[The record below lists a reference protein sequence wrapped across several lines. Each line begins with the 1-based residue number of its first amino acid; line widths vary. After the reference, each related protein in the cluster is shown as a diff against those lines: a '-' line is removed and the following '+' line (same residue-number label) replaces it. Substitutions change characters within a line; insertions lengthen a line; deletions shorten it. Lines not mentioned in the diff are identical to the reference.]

1 MYVLFW
7 FRKSGAIA
15 EIEKQKDVRYDRWGS
30 ICCRVTIETR
40 WVEIGSTHIEVQ
52 QSAWDAEYQ
61 RLKGNNYKIQNKK
74 LEDIK
79 AKLER
84 IFELLQLENDEVT
97 AEMVKEIFLEKK
109 RFRYSIAQLV
119 SSFFDDRNAELKAGL
134 IATATMEVQRNYSK
148 NFEWAVEM
156 AGLKGLMPHRFDE
169 DSLGT
174 VRVQLQ
180 SKGLGTNHVVKH
192 LKWVKQLWRWSLR
205 KKRIKQNLLDGV
217 EISAKGVADPDTTH
231 LSVEQLEVLIHFD
244 FMKLFRAGFIRIE
257 TAEKLDRERD
267 AFVFS
272 CFTGMHH
279 ADYTGRKYW
288 VEVYRDDVFLK
299 GLRKKTNKE
308 FSVKLLEPA
317 LAILRKYGG
326 EVEKLPIKSNQQRN
340 SSLKEMATFCRIP
353 VLLSTKI
360 ARKTFANFALNILL
374 MDSEDVAACLGLTNT
389 RCLRHYTRIKE
400 MRIAKKMG
408 SWDEILKK
416 SA

>member
-7 FRKSGAIA
+7 FRKSGAKT
-15 EIEKQKDVRYDRWGS
+15 EVEKQKDVNYDRWGS

-40 WVEIGSTHIEVQ
+40 WVEIGSTHIEIR
-52 QSAWDAEYQ
+52 QSAWDAESQ
-61 RLKGNNYKIQNKK
+61 RLRGSAYKTQNKK

-79 AKLER
+79 AKLVR
-84 IFELLQLENDEVT
+84 IFELLQLENEDVT

-109 RFRYSIAQLV
+109 HFRYSIAQLV
-119 SSFFDDRNAELKAGL
+119 GSFFEDRKAELKAGL
-134 IATATMEVQRNYSK
+134 ISDATMEIQKNYGK
-148 NFEWAVEM
+148 NFEWALQS
-156 AGLKGLMPHRFDE
+156 AGMKGLSPHRFDE
-169 DSLGT
+169 DSLGEI
-174 VRVQLQ
+174 RIQLQ
-180 SKGLGTNHVVKH
+180 AKGLGLSHVVKH
-192 LKWVKQLWRWSLR
+192 MKWVKQLWKWSLR
-205 KKRIKQNLLDGV
+205 KRRIKQNLLDGV
-217 EISAKGVADPDTTH
+217 EVSTKGMAEPDNTH
-231 LSVEQLEVLIHFD
+231 LSVEQLQGLIDFD
-244 FMKLFRAGFIRIE
+244 FIKLHRAGFIRIE

-288 VEVYRDDVFLK
+288 VEAYRDDVFLK

-308 FSVKLLEPA
+308 FAVKLLEPA

-389 RCLRHYTRIKE
+389 RCLRHYTKIKE
-400 MRIAKKMG
+400 IRIAKKMG
-408 SWDEILKK
+408 TWDEILKK